1 MAQSQH
7 NDDLRNV
14 RERDTVEIVTSDGEV
29 FEAECTDF
37 QVQHADARSGEVRE
51 TRVWLFDAVEYQP
64 SVSIIDGLKSSPDD
78 PDFPIHNEIWDR
90 QQEGTMGYINEVT
103 IFGEMEA

>member
-14 RERDTVEIVTSDGEV
+14 REGDTVEIVTSEGEV

-51 TRVWLFDAVEYQP
+51 TTIWMFDTPHGEAAA
-64 SVSIIDGLKSSPDD
+64 SILEGLKSSSDD
-78 PDFPIHNEIWDR
+78 PDFPVHSELWHMD
-90 QQEGTMGYINEVT
+90 EGGAMGYINEVT
-103 IFGEMEA
+103 IFGKMEA

>member
-1 MAQSQH
+1 MTENTA
-7 NDDLRNV
+7 DLRNV
-14 RERDTVEIVTSDGEV
+14 VEGDIVEIVTSEGEV

-51 TRVWLFDAVEYQP
+51 TRLWLFDAVEYQP
-64 SVSIIDGLKSSPDD
+64 SVSITDGLKSSPDD

-90 QQEGTMGYINEVT
+90 QQEGTMGYIENLT
-103 IFGEMEA
+103 IAGAKV